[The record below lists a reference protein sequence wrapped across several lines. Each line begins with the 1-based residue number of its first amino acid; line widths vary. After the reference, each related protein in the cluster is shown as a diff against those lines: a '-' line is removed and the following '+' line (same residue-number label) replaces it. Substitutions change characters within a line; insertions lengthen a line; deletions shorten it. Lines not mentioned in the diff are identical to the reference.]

1 MTVLDKT
8 LIDTIATS
16 PLATHLTKDQVAV
29 LADVVRIESFPAR
42 VVLAPEGSSD
52 NHLYVV
58 VEGTLNV
65 ARQPGTPGEEVLVSL
80 GAGDFAHELGF
91 LDGAVR
97 HAALVAASDVR
108 VLVLERQGLESLL
121 DSYPRVVYGVMCSII
136 RVVHRIQ
143 ARLSMQT
150 GELTNY
156 IVKQHGRY

>member
-8 LIDTIATS
+8 LIETIAAS
-16 PLATHLTKDQVAV
+16 PLASQLTKDQVAV
-29 LADVVRIESFPAR
+29 LAGVVRIEAFPAR
-42 VVLAPEGSSD
+42 AVLAPEGSSD
-52 NHLYVV
+52 NHLYVIV
-58 VEGTLNV
+58 DGTLSV
-65 ARQPGTPGEEVLVSL
+65 ARQPGSPEEEVLVTL
-80 GAGDFAHELGF
+80 GPGDFAHELGF
-91 LDGAVR
+91 LDGTVR
-97 HAALVAASDVR
+97 HAALVAATDVR

-121 DSYPRVVYGVMCSII
+121 DKHPRVVYGVMCSII